1 MRRWGTRLMMNWNI
15 VGDAG
20 EGVLIIY
27 GCKGLP
33 SIDSSPIGC
42 LLDIKDVVMAAQKE
56 I

>member
-1 MRRWGTRLMMNWNI
+1 MRHWGTRLMMNWNI
-15 VGDAG
+15 LGDAG
-20 EGVLIIY
+20 EGVIIIY